1 MTAKRPAGP
10 PAKTQLEELDD
21 PELDDPEL
29 DDPEEEPD
37 PDAPAGVLLG
47 EEDELDDPEEP
58 LEPSEEEPLVGFS
71 LALAAARESVR

>member
-1 MTAKRPAGP
+1 MTAKRPAVP
-10 PAKTQLEELDD
+10 PAKTQLEEPDE
-21 PELDDPEL
+21 PELDE
-29 DDPEEEPD
+29 PEEEPD

-58 LEPSEEEPLVGFS
+58 LDPSEEELFVGLS